1 MTKVTIYL
9 SLKDGEL
16 FYRDSED
23 NSGKE
28 IKTPVKPGTTISWCL
43 DENSGINNLSG
54 INIDGAANFFAE
66 GPCKQ
71 EWNCWSAKVG
81 EETEGTISYQIY
93 YTKDGEESSVK
104 TKKSVD
110 VITSADAPQII
121 IRI

>member
-23 NSGKE
+23 NSGKD
-28 IKTPVKPGTTISWCL
+28 ITTPVKPGTTISWCL

-54 INIDGAANFFAE
+54 INIDGAASFFAE

-81 EETEGTISYQIY
+81 QEIEGEIKYEFY
-93 YTKDGEESSVK
+93 YTADDTFVD
-104 TKKSVD
+104 TKK
-110 VITSADAPQII
+110 TAPVNSKGAGATII
-121 IRI
+121 VRI